1 MRAEVKHRLKHALAA
16 HPFVALWFAG
26 FRARVL
32 GLIALPYRLRF
43 LLKASV
49 PLSVKLIGIHRIAIG
64 KNTVI
69 GARSWLNVNDHKS
82 PGYALHIGDHC
93 FIGMD
98 NYFGAG
104 NTIAIGDYCLSSKDV
119 SFIGAMHAYDD
130 PTLPYMSTGM
140 TLTGDIEVGANC
152 FFGLGAKVIGNL
164 TIGHG
169 SVIGA
174 GAVVQAD
181 VPPFSLVVGAPGR
194 IIKRYDFA
202 KCEWVRWPA
211 ADYTEGPTE
220 DIYLS
225 QLKAKHG
232 APVHHISAAGGA
244 GYDVA

>member
-1 MRAEVKHRLKHALAA
+1 MRAELKVHLKRALAA
-16 HPFVALWFAG
+16 HPLVALWFAG
-26 FRARVL
+26 LRARVL

-43 LLKASV
+43 LAKASV
-49 PLSVKLIGIHRIAIG
+49 PWSVKLIGIHRIAIG
-64 KNTVI
+64 GNTVI
-69 GARSWLNVNDHKS
+69 GARSWLNVNDHTS
-82 PGYALHIGDHC
+82 SGYALRIGDHC
-93 FIGMD
+93 FIGID
-98 NYFGAG
+98 NFFSVGQA
-104 NTIAIGDYCLSSKDV
+104 IAIGDYVLTTKDCA
-119 SFIGAMHAYDD
+119 FIGAGHTYDD
-130 PTLPYMSTGM
+130 PFVPYTSAGVSA
-140 TLTGDIEVGANC
+140 GGNIVVGANC
-152 FFGLGAKVIGNL
+152 FFGIGAKVIGNL

-181 VPPFSLVVGAPGR
+181 VPPFSLVVGAPAR

-211 ADYTEGPTE
+211 DDYTDGPSE
-220 DIYLS
+220 DIYLR